1 MNKRFWAIQEA
12 NKKRWT
18 KWAAENDA
26 DLHDAPGIYILAR
39 RDENGFKYAYVGQA
53 KKVLSRLA
61 QHLSGYQHIDLS
73 LKAHKLYSAE
83 NPSGWDVYCVEYCSE
98 EELNDAERDYIKLM
112 ADKGYQLLNKTSG
125 GQNAGKTAISEQ
137 KSPKG
142 YYDGK
147 KQGYKDAQ
155 KFVAHL
161 FDLYLKAE
169 IKGKNTLNAQK
180 ALQKFYDFIGGTEK
194 C

>member
-1 MNKRFWAIQEA
+1 MDKRFWAIQES

-18 KWAAENDA
+18 KWAAGSDVE
-26 DLHDAPGIYILAR
+26 LLDAPGIYFLVR

-73 LKAHKLYSAE
+73 LKAHKLYSKE

-98 EELNDAERDYIKLM
+98 EELNDLERRSIKIAAAM
-112 ADKGYQLLNKTSG
+112 GYQLLNKTSG
-125 GQNAGKTAISEQ
+125 GQNAGKTAIAEQ

-180 ALQKFYDFIGGTEK
+180 ALQKFYDFIGGTEQ

>member
-1 MNKRFWAIQEA
+1 
-12 NKKRWT
+12 
-18 KWAAENDA
+18 
-26 DLHDAPGIYILAR
+26 
-39 RDENGFKYAYVGQA
+39 
-53 KKVLSRLA
+53 
-61 QHLSGYQHIDLS
+61 
-73 LKAHKLYSAE
+73 
-83 NPSGWDVYCVEYCSE
+83 
-98 EELNDAERDYIKLM
+98 
-112 ADKGYQLLNKTSG
+112 LNKTSG

-180 ALQKFYDFIGGTEK
+180 ALQKFYDFIGGTEQ